1 MNLVFDNLKESLF
14 MGQALVSQV
23 GVGTTLRLRS
33 DLHITRKIWHMAT
46 GLIGLA
52 IYQKTKVSVETIA
65 TILLAF
71 SAASFLF
78 EFVRLKSEIVNQFA
92 LKLMKPVMRES
103 ERNSI
108 SGMPFYALGVSLSL
122 FFFPERL
129 AVLSILF
136 LIFADPI
143 ASFCGILF
151 GRDKILPNKSLQ
163 GTIAAFSVCY
173 IVTLVYGLIHTA
185 PSMNLLVFSIV
196 AGVIGA
202 ISELCSQFVDDNLC
216 IPVISGAG
224 LFLLNFLVNV
234 F

>member
-23 GVGTTLRLRS
+23 GVGSTLRLRS

-52 IYQKTKVSVETIA
+52 FYQKTKVSTETFA
-65 TILLAF
+65 AMLLAF

-78 EFVRLKSEIVNQFA
+78 EYLRLKNEMINHLV
-92 LKLMKPVMRES
+92 LKVMKPVMRES

-108 SGMPFYALGVSLSL
+108 SGLPFYALGVSLSL

-129 AVLSILF
+129 AVLSVLF

-185 PSMNLLVFSIV
+185 PSMNLLIFSIV

-224 LFLLNFLVNV
+224 LFLINFLVNV

>member
-1 MNLVFDNLKESLF
+1 

-23 GVGTTLRLRS
+23 GVGSTLRLRS

-52 IYQKTKVSVETIA
+52 FYQKTKVSTEAIA
-65 TILLAF
+65 TALLVF
-71 SAASFLF
+71 SATSFLF
-78 EFVRLKSEIVNQFA
+78 EYLRLKNEMINHLV
-92 LKLMKPVMRES
+92 LKVMKPVMRES

-129 AVLSILF
+129 AVLSVLF

-185 PSMNLLVFSIV
+185 PSMNLLIFSIV

-224 LFLLNFLVNV
+224 LFILNFLVNV